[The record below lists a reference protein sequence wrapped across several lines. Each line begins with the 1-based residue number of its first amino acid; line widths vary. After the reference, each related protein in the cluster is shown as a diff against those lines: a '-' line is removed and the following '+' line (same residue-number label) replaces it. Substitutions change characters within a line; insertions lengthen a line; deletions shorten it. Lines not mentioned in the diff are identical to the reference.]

1 MIDSMVR
8 FLNDLTR
15 VELHSREAGHTIQ
28 TG

>member
-15 VELHSREAGHTIQ
+15 YEIIFGICIAKKNHL
-28 TG
+28 

>member
-15 VELHSREAGHTIQ
+15 HQSGRSP
-28 TG
+28 